1 MSTEKTALPQM
12 TNKEMD
18 LAIAEIH
25 TQVKKIVN
33 ICPNASDT
41 TVKDLVAK
49 DLFSTYKPD
58 RYQKAKLLAE
68 IIRVHRINTR

>member
-1 MSTEKTALPQM
+1 MSTDKTTFPQM

-25 TQVKKIVN
+25 AQVKNIVR

-41 TVKDLVAK
+41 TVKDLVSK
-49 DLFSTYKPD
+49 DLFATYKPD
-58 RYQKAKLLAE
+58 RYQRTKLLAE